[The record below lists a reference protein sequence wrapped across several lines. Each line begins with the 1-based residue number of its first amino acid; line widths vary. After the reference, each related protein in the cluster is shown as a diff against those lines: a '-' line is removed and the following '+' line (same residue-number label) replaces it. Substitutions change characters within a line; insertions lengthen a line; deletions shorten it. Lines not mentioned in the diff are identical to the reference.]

1 MVETGG
7 DKINEKNG
15 SKKYSTSDAYKTN
28 SLAPAAAVNDL
39 FSFNLKSRGGEAQ
52 IRRRRIYRPKGYG
65 VGVDSRFGVR

>member
-39 FSFNLKSRGGEAQ
+39 FSFNLKSRGGGG
-52 IRRRRIYRPKGYG
+52 PNP
-65 VGVDSRFGVR
+65 